1 MAGAQRYFDDLEIGD
16 VFHSFARTLT
26 EAEIIDFAWVY
37 DPQPFHISAEGGAQ
51 SMFGAIIASG
61 LQTLAI
67 ASRLGL
73 EATGILGA
81 NVAGRGLYD
90 LTWKKPVFAG
100 DSLRVQAEVIATR
113 APRADRDFGDVRIRY
128 QGFNQDN
135 EMVLE
140 YDLAHLV
147 RRRPAA

>member
-1 MAGAQRYFDDLEIGD
+1 MR
-16 VFHSFARTLT
+16 
-26 EAEIIDFAWVY
+26 
-37 DPQPFHISAEGGAQ
+37 
-51 SMFGAIIASG
+51 
-61 LQTLAI
+61 
-67 ASRLGL
+67 
-73 EATGILGA
+73 
-81 NVAGRGLYD
+81 
-90 LTWKKPVFAG
+90 
-100 DSLRVQAEVIATR
+100 AEVIATR

>member
-1 MAGAQRYFDDLEIGD
+1 MAVAQRYFDDLEIGD

-26 EAEIIDFAWVY
+26 EAEIIDFAWAY

-90 LTWKKPVFAG
+90 LT
-100 DSLRVQAEVIATR
+100 
-113 APRADRDFGDVRIRY
+113 
-128 QGFNQDN
+128 
-135 EMVLE
+135 
-140 YDLAHLV
+140 
-147 RRRPAA
+147 